1 VSSHPSGR
9 LLEECE
15 KNNISITQHDPTVD
29 SRDMAIGALLVPPNS
44 ALLSLAEFSIVSY
57 FFFLTGSL
65 FAILKAHFP

>member
-1 VSSHPSGR
+1 VSSHPSGW

-15 KNNISITQHDPTVD
+15 KNNISITHHDPTVD
-29 SRDMAIGALLVPPNS
+29 SRDMAIRALLVPPNS

-57 FFFLTGSL
+57 FFLTGSL